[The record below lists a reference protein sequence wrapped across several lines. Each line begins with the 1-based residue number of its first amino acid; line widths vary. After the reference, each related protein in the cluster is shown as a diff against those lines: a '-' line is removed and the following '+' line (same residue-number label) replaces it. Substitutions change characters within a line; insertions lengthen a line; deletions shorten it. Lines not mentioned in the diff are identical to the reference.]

1 MKNNIWRKALS
12 LLLALLM
19 VAEIVPSA
27 VFPASAAGVPE
38 QMVTSLAQ
46 VYDGDEQRARAD
58 LESLYAAGLIDDEG
72 NMIDLDIR
80 EDGKRASLSALAERI
95 ANGETVG
102 EITVNGKAVTPEKL
116 MQLQQVSSMLEVLR
130 LIDADVE
137 ITDAHVASLQSLLE
151 GIADGSIDLDSALRT
166 GKLSMAKG
174 ALLMSA
180 GDTLPATATNSGS
193 VDTADGTYTAP
204 YISGSTHEQNHAF
217 TLSDPS
223 NTQWYTESV
232 VPDAGSEPVVAFDVT
247 PGITFDALAA
257 ACVYHGAS
265 SLDNAKSFLY
275 TMTIRYDSQG
285 RSLFAFDNS
294 TKLVTYIYEGDL
306 NSTDL
311 GSGYK
316 SQYQQMRDVYKSMRP
331 TFFTGTATLSAA
343 PAVPVSFD
351 WAVVSDTIDFTGAT
365 SGTVAWSAND
375 KQLTKTFRI
384 YPGAKPQNTYWVGAQ
399 SAVVNAG
406 NIKNATF
413 QDGKT
418 AWSKTLQDSANDR
431 NQVDAGYPAKVTT
444 LTASQFTKG
453 SHWPSPTYSQA
464 NLYYMKTKDIFS
476 SHGKFT
482 LTYETD
488 RSKKDGYCYVFFVG
502 PDVALGNPSS
512 LADFKKD
519 PFTDV
524 TLQTGTFTIN
534 NSYVA
539 SHGLVQGKRS
549 LTEVVKNDEV
559 WLGLA
564 FDPGVSP
571 LTKVTI
577 SIPQFVTHNE
587 VVGITAPAGTYY
599 SGQVIPVTVTMKD
612 YVIAPT
618 GTTLTVNGVECPLLN
633 ADAESKTFTFGYTVK
648 EEDSG
653 AIVATAMS
661 NTLKTLYDQAV
672 TLDGAFPTTSIG
684 ADEGVY
690 ISSNTKLSELD
701 WNNVKYGIDDAAPGK
716 QTVTVV
722 IPFKAGA
729 KKTWIA
735 NETEAI
741 NPAISMSVPG
751 YAAANAESYLTSAY
765 FSTDGGATRYP
776 VYVIGE
782 NADALAARFTPA
794 MNNTSFL
801 RRDTL
806 CFYID
811 NLSGTTADYLGAWE
825 AKKTDAGGFAF
836 FAATSNDA
844 AAVLDKAYSY
854 YVKGVVRFD
863 AEQTTARA
871 NYSEDN
877 VMKSDEGSPLGFYKE
892 GAEYVVV
899 QGTDYSR
906 QHDVELVVNEVLFKG
921 AQNGIR
927 TEDPNTLV
935 LNYRISDRDSFTF
948 TKPKDFTWSS
958 SNEQIAK
965 VVKDEETGSGQI
977 VLTGGN
983 GDVTITLTVGNGSE
997 SKQYDLSFTF
1007 AVLEGKSPFL
1017 TIPAFSKERTTLTET
1032 DTDVLFSSNITAR
1045 NAMVEKETT
1054 FTAKLYKVNAVNDTP
1069 TGDPIWTESFLSTVD
1084 NTRSHIT
1091 VPGDKLADPGIYAV
1105 VISARYEGGTTGGVV
1120 TLPANFKETAYLN
1133 VKQAPLKV
1141 TLNTLDSYSADYQA
1155 LPTIGYTMKPA
1166 NANAVV
1172 QYTIQKSGEAVS
1184 ERKSASGGV
1193 IPFTAEKPSS
1203 LKDAYTITVYAR
1215 SADAAADEPWSMDSM
1230 LLRVYNMDILD
1241 LVVKDVASG
1250 EIGGTT
1256 GGSGDSMNGRTVTM
1270 DNHGKLAGYGITGG
1284 SYQLTV
1290 SDLNALRTDM
1300 SLQKIISAN
1309 YGSGVWGLLSDKM
1322 QWSSSNEDAVS
1333 INYEQGGM
1341 YSGLN
1346 NYSYTSYGPA
1356 TDFLLVG
1363 KEKTDGVTITA
1374 THAGTGKTASVT
1386 VKAETLTDQLYIFQ
1400 FNPKAETDVIY
1411 TNGAGIKR
1419 TLKSNADGVLAVYE
1433 PEGIKS
1439 AVMAMSKQDGQTY
1452 VGTIFPNKLQSGERD
1467 IASLQLYPTNNL
1479 RLRSISSTT
1488 LTFRNPD
1495 GSAYNGTVT
1504 LRVGVY
1510 KNDVYCPGAKVF
1522 LAGDSEGRGGRE
1534 DVVAEVTGGKLT
1546 LGFDPTS
1553 FKHDP
1558 GNAEE
1563 TGAYPGDRIAYVVEY
1578 RVEGYQT
1585 SYAVMNVYTDLEGE
1599 QKPTDSVIQLRTVRG
1614 GGNAPQITRQT
1625 IRQYT
1630 NGVALSYTRDV
1641 TDYTEN
1647 VGVSKKYNKVEL
1659 TTDFVLPS
1667 SLLTVDAQGYASI
1680 SGEFALYTADGR
1692 KLTGQSERS
1701 TAQAD
1706 QIIDL
1711 TTLKD
1716 SSLFVFP
1723 FSSSPIGRSVYT
1735 MTDENLKADGITD
1748 EGTDPTTSARVK
1760 ATFVRDGMTLS
1771 SITLPFGVSN
1781 LSHQQD
1787 LTDANAGVTEVGSDI
1802 KTKLNSEMSIGS
1814 IFNSIDVNSM
1824 LKKGFAFL
1832 SGLTASGDVPISLMI
1847 LPTEDPGVFRIVAFV
1862 GNGPI
1867 KDDDGDGL
1875 EVDYESKTMY
1885 EAYNT
1890 ITGADSGSDDDDDD
1904 DDSGEVS
1911 FSANFSGTL
1920 VLEAGYDISAKQWK
1934 IDFRGGSVGMGFG
1947 VKYEWSQNFLCG
1959 PIPANISF
1967 EVEAHARLEVSFVSK
1982 SSAKLM
1988 LVDATIGVSIDAF
2001 AGLGFDASIA
2011 TLKLGIYGNIG
2022 ADVNFLL
2029 LSDFSND
2036 TSTGTKLNIKGEI
2049 GIRLEV
2055 KILFIKYKT
2064 TFASTGFNWEKKW
2077 NNYDAIQRRW
2087 ANDGATVLSGF
2098 TRSGRAYSMRL
2109 LSDGSALVAIEGGG
2123 EIENRDYLELGNRAW
2138 NSGKYTNRR
2147 LLKAAAPLTNALTDV
2162 QTNAYP
2168 YSNPV
2173 FVDDGSMFLYIS
2185 DNDNAEK
2192 LQGVVSYA
2200 VTNGSGYDNMGP
2212 LYDTDGA
2219 NAILADSDVVASGT
2233 GSNAFAAWVKQS
2245 ESPDKEMSDKT
2256 TYDDLGMMMNATEI
2270 YAGVYNGS
2278 AWTTERLT
2286 TNNVADMAPTIA
2298 SSGNRAIAAWRS
2310 LSATEMPEEGGKQDI
2325 SAMFNAENNINYRIY
2340 NGSSWTDA
2348 KVAYNGS
2355 AGTVNAIDSA
2365 MLPDGTS
2372 ILVYTVRTGEDVA
2385 ATETFYTVIGADG
2398 SVITTGRLTNDSYTD
2413 TNAQVT
2419 AVGNQF
2425 VAGWYSEHDT
2435 SEKTADPETGAEQ
2448 DVKAHDIRLAR
2459 INANGSVDEAFPES
2473 IGGNA
2478 ASGITADFKF
2488 SAPAGADALSKLAI
2502 VWSQKK
2508 DSEDETNDGKY
2519 ELNAMRLFEAGDT
2532 IGVTAQTNIAETGA
2546 NFTVDHFDTYTGED
2560 GKVHVLVLGSD
2571 YNSLDG
2577 LAAYDTID
2585 LSNQP
2590 VTTEDGSELLTIL
2603 AKDPL
2608 AYMKLGAA
2616 EFQNTA
2622 IEVSAD
2628 TDLRELVPG
2637 LDLPVQFTVKN
2648 TGASTVNKLSV
2659 QLGNESKTVENV
2671 SLLPNQSTI
2680 LTMAYPVP
2688 EAAVK
2693 DVDYTVTADETA
2705 TETGKLMLNRPDV
2718 GISSMKLLREESGE
2732 RDIQVGLSNAS
2743 GIPLV
2748 GSGKTVKLAFYRDEA
2763 LSQQISEAITIP
2775 AASYA
2780 DIDSGIFAY
2789 KRTVHVADLIGSAQ
2803 EIPESGVRVYAK
2815 AWVEEATGEKVAE
2828 IYSGNNSSFIAFKG
2842 LMTKNGGQKVT
2853 SDTFVEVS
2861 EGGYKVFTD
2870 IRNNSLQP
2878 VTVGIPVAVLLD
2890 SEGNVIAQKNLLE
2903 EDLQL
2908 GTEARRDDL
2917 SAAFAADEVEG
2928 TPARAE
2934 VRSISTISFE
2944 VCDGSGEIA
2953 SVKTDVNG
2961 HIVLPEDRP
2970 TPPESNPPVFFTG
2983 WYSQRV
2989 NGERITEEYTFTENT
3004 TVYAQYSTHQHVFTY
3019 EAAGDDSISVTCVN
3033 YADDCSLTDHKAT
3046 VTLNAPQRASG
3057 YGNPNATV
3065 SGGSELLETPKIRYY
3080 TANEDG
3086 TRGEELTEAPTAAG
3100 KYWAE
3105 LTLGEGNSSVT
3116 AHVTYEIPAV
3126 EFAETQYATIP
3137 DFVKITDANALD
3149 SMTACTGAQM
3159 LAWVYANEN
3168 SLRPTSYQAPDKYIV
3183 FRKRF
3188 IQRPPDLPEEIEFPY
3203 DPDTEYADCYKI
3215 GMYGSNMEL
3224 IAVNELVEQ
3233 MANGRAEVYIMGDGS
3248 TRIPVERDYVQVSS
3262 LDNLPELPTPNTLD
3276 ALAWI
3281 IANTAKYP
3289 NGIVILAEEEEDDYD
3304 KRYRYIQ
3311 YGPQTAQVDA
3321 WYVFAIKDMM
3331 DMGVPVFIPKAND
3344 AVDPNL
3350 SYTVT
3355 FDANGGTGTTA
3366 SQVYVKSTITVP
3378 GGNGLSK
3385 SDLTFSSWNT
3395 NADGSGTAY
3404 APGDTLTVTKDVTL
3418 YAQWTHAHNWT
3429 YSYDAGSATYT
3440 AKCSVSGCP
3449 LGVQT
3454 LHAEPI
3460 NKTYDG
3466 KNALPYTCSAG
3477 WTRGNGLAMPTIT
3490 YYTDGVKVS
3499 EGKNVGT
3506 YTAKVRLKGIEAP
3519 VGEFSITPRPIV
3531 LIADD
3536 QEMQEGDSD
3545 PVYTVTYDGVGHR
3558 LRYDNDA
3565 SYPWKIVTEGDSA
3578 YAKSGN
3584 GGKGDTSSTLTL
3596 KVTLEKAG
3604 TLSFDYKYGT
3614 ENNWDWAR
3622 FHVDGSEK
3630 FAVCGIGDWQTFTCD
3645 LSAGSHT
3652 LTWSYSKDG
3661 GTDKNG
3667 DFFAVDNVAI
3677 KTEGE
3682 VTQEEYVPPVDDT
3695 VPFEALAADLRFKND
3710 GSYPWYEVTE
3720 NDRTFIKSGNANA
3733 DETSSKL
3740 VLNVTLANAGT
3751 LSFDYNYGSEGYCDW
3766 ARFYVDDNQVFEKSG
3781 ESEGWTSYTCDLS
3794 AGDHTLTWSYAKDG
3808 STDENGDFFAV
3819 DNLVITSAGEVT
3831 QEDPNERLVKVLNY
3845 LEGGIVEGETLNY
3858 TASREQG
3865 NAIGTYTITVT
3876 PGENP
3881 NYDVRDTKTGTLT
3894 IVEAKG
3900 EPQTISAEDVTV
3912 TFGDTDKRVSGSLTD
3927 PVTGG
3932 GAISYAVKPG
3942 SEDYIAVD
3950 AATGALT
3957 IKKVPADGKAYVTV
3971 RAAKTEIYAPAAKDV
3986 TVTINPKA
3994 MTVSAPDVDAI
4005 VDGHGHA
4012 ITVHVTDPAE
4022 GYTVKYGTAEG
4033 TYDLDESPKQTDAG
4047 TLTVYYK
4054 VTAENYLA
4062 YTGSATVA
4070 VSYHTHQWENYTA
4083 SGDTITATCANGDG
4097 KHTGGL
4103 TSTLTIAAPE
4113 HAAYGDGKSAEA
4125 TLTGSLTGASSSD
4138 IVYKQGDTEL
4148 AAAPTDAGTYTAS
4161 VTLGGVTA
4169 SVTYTVA
4176 KADPTAVAPT
4186 AAATYGQ
4193 TLSGVTLTNPDG
4205 NTDGTWTWVDE
4216 GTTSVG
4222 NAGSR
4227 TFKANFTP
4235 ADTANYSTLS
4245 NVDVTVTVEK
4255 ADATDAMKAA
4265 SVRLAAKNGKTAA
4278 VDYALPDGASYGS
4291 VTNGNT
4297 EFFTVSTGSGLV
4309 LTAAKD
4315 WTETAWE
4322 KTAPKTFTVAVNG
4335 AANYNDYTL
4344 TVSVTPT
4351 YKPDQTIAADDVSAT
4366 YGDTGV
4372 KLEAEVTTGDGALSY
4387 AVKSGD
4393 AVTVDENGELTIIK
4407 AGSATVT
4414 VTAAETENYAK
4425 AAKDVTV
4432 TVGKK
4437 TLTITADSASKAF
4450 DGTALT
4456 KNGYTHTALASGDS
4470 IESVTVNGTQTY
4482 VGDGSNVPSAAV
4494 IKRGETDVT
4503 GNYDVQYVNGTLTVT
4518 NRGTDAAP
4526 KYEITI
4532 TANSD
4537 TVTYDGQ
4544 AHTVSGFETTEF
4556 IFNNVKYKVS
4566 GLTATATATD
4576 ADAYEVS
4583 VTGTPVVKDDHDH
4596 DVTAQFIVNTVN
4608 GALTIN
4614 KRNVTLTSATDSKQ
4628 YNGNALTNSSVTVT
4642 GDGWAEGEGAT
4653 YNVTG
4658 SQTLV
4663 GTSNNAFTYTLNANT
4678 KAENYSITTATG
4690 TLTVISR
4697 DAKYEISPQANS
4709 GEFKYDGTEKT
4720 VTGFKTETFTV
4731 DSHTYT
4737 VSGLTAE
4744 AVGTDAGTYTVSVS
4758 GTAVVTDSNGN
4769 DVTNEFSVTPQ
4780 AGTLTISKREV
4791 TLTSATDAKE
4801 YDGTAL
4807 TSSNVTVSG
4816 DGWAEGEG
4824 ATYNVTGSRTLVGTS
4839 DNAFSYTL
4847 SDSTKAENYTI
4858 TTNNGTLTVNNRNA
4872 KYSVTLTANS
4882 GEFKYD
4888 GSEKNV
4894 SGWTIGGK
4902 AGGSFTAENGLTYT
4916 VSGMTATLT
4925 KTDAGTYDVTVTGT
4939 PVVKDSEGNDVT
4951 AQFAVSVE
4959 KGTLKIGKRSV
4970 TLTSATDSKAY
4981 DGTALTN
4988 DTVTVS
4994 GDGWAAGEGATY
5006 TVTGSQTLPEN
5017 SANAFGYTLN
5027 DGTKAG
5033 NYEITKVEGTLTI
5046 TNRND
5051 TDPDKKYEI
5060 TVTANSGAFTYDG
5073 TEKTVS
5079 GFETTEFI
5087 FNNVKYKVSGLTA
5100 TAAATNAGTY
5110 SVVVTGTPVVK
5121 DDHNHDLTAQFI
5133 VNTVNG
5139 TLTVNKAAINGALV
5153 KLDAF
5158 QYDTAVPTAAFI
5170 NDSNV
5175 TGANG
5180 KIVQGDGTKHVTYYY
5195 QSTAFLKSQTDNIEA
5210 LAGTEGVFTE
5220 LTPTTFEPGTHY
5232 VLAVVT
5238 GDNYNNVPYI
5248 TQSVFEVTQNTETVR
5263 KAPAAPTVDGT
5274 KVTVDEADRAKQLEY
5289 SLDGKT
5295 WLPVALDEE
5304 GAFTAEWATP
5314 VKNAALLLRET
5325 ADERYAKPSA
5335 NATGTNAITTETFT
5349 VTYDANGGVNAPNAA
5364 TVTADRTVT
5373 VSGKASM
5380 TRKGYTFTGW
5390 NTNADGNGTA
5400 YKQGDQLETGMTLYA
5415 QWTANTYKVRF
5426 SANGGTGTMEEQ
5438 SFTYDDV
5445 QKLTKNAFERAE
5457 YTFLGWSKS
5466 ANGSTVYQD
5475 EQSVKNLAES
5485 GSVTLYAVWAKE
5497 LYSVKGSIKSEQ
5509 IGEIKIEL
5517 VQGNNAFS
5525 AQAIPY
5531 NTANAKTEFA
5541 LEKVPNG
5548 IYDLVVTQ
5556 GEVTK
5561 TTAVII
5567 ADGNAELAEATMPIT
5582 NSVVEIVGEDT
5593 PAVVVGGLDAAAAD
5607 EEIEDRT
5614 ATVTLAIELQNEVEA
5629 GEAGAA
5635 ILAQSRAK
5643 NAAFMD
5649 FTVTKTIFNNGIEEA
5664 VETITETKSPIELII
5679 PFDFSG
5685 KSGVKLYRYHNGAV
5699 EELKQ
5704 IKDEEPTDGTYKVD
5718 QKAGLI
5724 YVYASSFS
5732 TYAITYGSTY
5742 SSSSAGGSEELP
5754 IVIAATTNGK
5764 VTTSTTTPK
5773 AGEKVTVTIT
5783 PDIGFA
5789 VDAVTATD
5797 AKGNT
5802 VPVTKNADGTY
5813 SFTQPDSAV
5822 TVKATFKAQS
5832 DDASCKKDSTCPLS
5846 AFTDLTPTQWYHDGI
5861 HYCLENSLMNGV
5873 GNGKFNPN
5881 GTTSR
5886 AMIVTILY
5894 RMEKTPAVTEANPFD
5909 DVEGGKWYTDAVIW
5923 AAANKIVDGYGNGKF
5938 GPDDNI
5944 TREQLAAILFR
5955 YAKFKSIDVSVGQDT
5970 NILSFEDIGSWSS
5983 WSVEALQWAVG
5994 AQIMNGKNGKLVP
6007 KGDASRAEAATM
6019 IQRFCENTA
6028 K

>member
-1 MKNNIWRKALS
+1 M
-12 LLLALLM
+12 LLALVM
-19 VAEIVPSA
+19 VVGMI
-27 VFPASAAGVPE
+27 PATTIAAFADGVPE

-58 LESLYAAGLIDDEG
+58 LEALYAAGLIDDEG

-80 EDGKRASLSALAERI
+80 EDGKRASLSTLAERI

-151 GIADGSIDLDSALRT
+151 GIADGSIDLGSALRT

-174 ALLMSA
+174 ARLMNA

-204 YISGSTHEQNHAF
+204 YISGSTYEQSHAF

-232 VPDAGSEPVVAFDVT
+232 VPDTGSEPVVEFDVT
-247 PGITFDALAA
+247 PCITFDALAS

-265 SLDNAKSFLY
+265 DLNDAKSFLY

-285 RSLFAFDNS
+285 RSLFAYDES
-294 TKLVTYIYEGDL
+294 TKVVTYIYEGDL
-306 NSTDL
+306 NSTNL

-316 SQYQQMRDVYKSMRP
+316 SQYQQMRDVYKNMRP
-331 TFFTGTATLSAA
+331 TFFMGTATLSAA

-351 WAVVSDTIDFTGAT
+351 WAVASDTIDFTGAT

-384 YPGAKPQNTYWVGAQ
+384 YLGAKPQNKYWVGTQ
-399 SAVVNAG
+399 SAVINAG

-418 AWSKTLQDSANDR
+418 AWSKALQDSANDR
-431 NQVDAGYPAKVTT
+431 DQVDAGYPAKVTT

-453 SHWPSPTYSQA
+453 SHWPAPTHSQA
-464 NLYYMKTKDIFS
+464 DLYYMKTKDIFS
-476 SHGKFT
+476 SNGKFT

-488 RSKKDGYCYVFFVG
+488 RSKSDGYCYVFFVG
-502 PDVALGNPSS
+502 PDVALGNPNS
-512 LADFKKD
+512 LDSFKKD

-539 SHGLVQGKRS
+539 SHPLTQGKRS
-549 LTEVVKNDEV
+549 LTDVVKNDEV

-612 YVIAPT
+612 YVIAPA

-633 ADAESKTFTFGYTVK
+633 ADAETKTFTFGYTVK

-661 NTLKTLYDQAV
+661 NTLKTLYEQAV
-672 TLDGAFPTTSIG
+672 TLDSAFPTTSIG
-684 ADEGVY
+684 ANEGVY
-690 ISSNTKLSELD
+690 ISSKIKLSELD
-701 WNNVKYGIDDAAPGK
+701 WNNVKYGIDDAASGK

-729 KKTWIA
+729 KKTWLA

-811 NLSGTTADYLGAWE
+811 NLVGTTADYLGAWE
-825 AKKTDAGGFAF
+825 ARKTDAGGFAF

-844 AAVLDKAYSY
+844 AAVLDNTYSY

-863 AEQTTARA
+863 AGQTTARA

-877 VMKSDEGSPLGFYKE
+877 VMKSDEGAPLGFYKE
-892 GAEYVVV
+892 GAEYVAV
-899 QGTDYSR
+899 QGTDYSQ

-927 TEDPNTLV
+927 SEDPNTLV

-958 SNEQIAK
+958 SNEKIAK

-977 VLTGGN
+977 VLTGGS

-1007 AVLEGKSPFL
+1007 PVLEGKSPFL

-1045 NAMVEKETT
+1045 NATVEKETT
-1054 FTAKLYKVNAVNDTP
+1054 FTAKLYKVNNVNDTP
-1069 TGDPIWTESFLSTVD
+1069 TGDPIWTENFLSTVD
-1084 NTRSHIT
+1084 DTRSHIT

-1120 TLPANFKETAYLN
+1120 TLPVNCKETAYLN
-1133 VKQAPLKV
+1133 VKQAPLRV
-1141 TLNTLDSYSADYQA
+1141 TLNKLDSYSADYNA
-1155 LPTIGYTMKPA
+1155 LPTIGYTIKPA

-1230 LLRVYNMDILD
+1230 LLRVYNMDVLD

-1270 DNHGKLAGYGITGG
+1270 DNHGKLAGYGITGD

-1290 SDLNALRTDM
+1290 SDLNALRTNM

-1322 QWSSSNEDAVS
+1322 QWNSSNEDAVS
-1333 INYEQGGM
+1333 INYEQGGL
-1341 YSGLN
+1341 YADLN

-1400 FNPKAETDVIY
+1400 FNPKVETDVIY
-1411 TNGAGIKR
+1411 TNGAGVKR

-1439 AVMAMSKQDGQTY
+1439 AVMAMSRQDGQIY
-1452 VGTIFPNKLQSGERD
+1452 VGTIYPNKLQSGERD

-1504 LRVGVY
+1504 LRAGVY
-1510 KNDVYCPGAKVF
+1510 KNDIYCPDAKVF

-1534 DVVAEVTGGKLT
+1534 DVIAEVADGKLT

-1553 FKHDP
+1553 FKHDS

-1563 TGAYPGDRIAYVVEY
+1563 TGAFPGDRISYVVEY
-1578 RVEGYQT
+1578 RVEGCQT
-1585 SYAVMNVYTDLEGE
+1585 GYAVMNVYTDLEGE

-1614 GGNAPQITRQT
+1614 GVNAPQITRQT
-1625 IRQYT
+1625 IQQYT
-1630 NGVALSYTRDV
+1630 NGVAVSYTRDV

-1647 VGVSKKYNKVEL
+1647 VGVSKKFNKVEL
-1659 TTDFVLPS
+1659 TTDFVLPT

-1680 SGEFALYTADGR
+1680 SGEFALYTVAGR

-1706 QIIDL
+1706 QIINL

-1748 EGTDPTTSARVK
+1748 EGTDPTSSARLK

-1802 KTKLNSEMSIGS
+1802 KAKLKSEMSIGS

-1824 LKKGFAFL
+1824 IKKGFTFL

-1862 GNGPI
+1862 GKGSIN
-1867 KDDDGDGL
+1867 DDDGDGL
-1875 EVDYESKTMY
+1875 EIDYESKTMY

-1890 ITGADSGSDDDDDD
+1890 ITGEGGSDDDDDD

-1911 FSANFSGTL
+1911 FSASFSGTL

-1934 IDFRGGSVGMGFG
+1934 IDFRGGTVGMGFG
-1947 VKYEWSQNFLCG
+1947 VKYEWSQNFLAG
-1959 PIPANISF
+1959 PIPVNISF
-1967 EVEAHARLEVSFVSK
+1967 EVKANAGLKVSFVSK

-1988 LVDATIGVSIDAF
+1988 LVDATIGVSIEAF

-2029 LSDFSND
+2029 LSDLKND

-2087 ANDGATVLSGF
+2087 ANDGAPVLSGF

-2109 LSDGSALVAIEGGG
+2109 LSNGNALVAIEGGG

-2138 NSGKYTNRR
+2138 NSGKNANRR

-2286 TNNVADMAPTIA
+2286 TNSVADMAPTIA

-2340 NGSSWTDA
+2340 NGSGWTDA

-2372 ILVYTVRTGEDVA
+2372 ILIYTVRTGEDVA
-2385 ATETFYTVIGADG
+2385 TTETFYTVIGADG
-2398 SVITTGRLTNDSYTD
+2398 SVITTGRLTSDSYTD

-2473 IGGNA
+2473 IGGSA

-2508 DSEDETNDGKY
+2508 DSEDKTNDGKY

-2532 IGVTAQTNIAETGA
+2532 IGVTAQTNIAETGE

-2590 VTTEDGSELLTIL
+2590 VTTEDGSKLLTIL
-2603 AKDPL
+2603 AQDPL

-2628 TDLRELVPG
+2628 TNLSELIPG

-2659 QLGNESKTVENV
+2659 QLGNASKTVENI

-2688 EAAVK
+2688 DAAVK

-2718 GISSMKLLREESGE
+2718 GISGIKLLREENGE
-2732 RDIQVGLSNAS
+2732 RDFQVGLSNAS

-2789 KRTVHVADLIGSAQ
+2789 KQTVQVADLIGGAQ
-2803 EIPESGVRVYAK
+2803 EIPESGIRVYAK

-2842 LMTKNGGQKVT
+2842 LMTKNGGQKIT
-2853 SDTFVEVS
+2853 TDTFVEVS

-2878 VTVGIPVAVLLD
+2878 VAVGIPVAVLLD

-2917 SAAFAADEVEG
+2917 SAAFAAYEVDG

-2934 VRSISTISFE
+2934 VRFISTISFE
-2944 VCDGSGEIA
+2944 ACDGSGEIA
-2953 SVKTDVNG
+2953 SVKTDIHG

-2983 WYSQRV
+2983 WYLERA

-3004 TVYAQYSTHQHVFTY
+3004 TVYAQYSAHQHVFTY

-3033 YADDCSLTDHKAT
+3033 HADDCSLTDRKAT
-3046 VTLNAPQRASG
+3046 ITLNAPQRASG

-3065 SGGSELLETPKIRYY
+3065 SGESELLETPIIRYY

-3086 TRGEELTEAPTAAG
+3086 TRGEELTEVPTAAG

-3126 EFAETQYATIP
+3126 EFTETKYATIP
-3137 DFVKITDANALD
+3137 NFVKITDASALAN
-3149 SMTACTGAQM
+3149 MTACTGAPA
-3159 LAWVYANEN
+3159 LAWAFANEN
-3168 SLRPTSYQAPDKYIV
+3168 SLRPRDYYEPDKYIV
-3183 FRKRF
+3183 SNKRF
-3188 IQRPPDLPEEIEFPY
+3188 IPRPPDFPAELEFPY

-3215 GMYGSNMEL
+3215 GMDGSSSET
-3224 IAVNELVEQ
+3224 IAVNELVEM

-3248 TRIPVERDYVQVSS
+3248 TRIPVEREYVQISS

-3276 ALAWI
+3276 AVAWI
-3281 IANTAKYP
+3281 IANTDKYP
-3289 NGIVILAEEEEDDYD
+3289 SGLVILAEEGEDDYD
-3304 KRYRYIQ
+3304 KTYRYIQ
-3311 YGPQTAQVDA
+3311 YGPQTARVDA
-3321 WYVFAIKDMM
+3321 WYAFVIKDII
-3331 DMGVPVFIPKAND
+3331 DRGVPVFIPKISD

-3355 FDANGGTGTTA
+3355 FDANGGTGTTT
-3366 SQVYVKSTITVP
+3366 SQAYVKSTIMIP
-3378 GGNGLSK
+3378 GGNGFTKPNLAF
-3385 SDLTFSSWNT
+3385 DSWNT

-3429 YSYDAGSATYT
+3429 YSYDAGSAAYT

-3454 LHAEPI
+3454 LHVEPI

-3519 VGEFSITPRPIV
+3519 VGEFSVTPRPIV

-3536 QEMQEGDSD
+3536 KEMQEGDSD
-3545 PVYTVTYDGVGHR
+3545 PVYTVTYDSVGNR

-3565 SYPWKIVTEGDSA
+3565 SYPWKIVTEGDRA

-3622 FHVDGSEK
+3622 FNVDGSEK

-3661 GTDKNG
+3661 GSDKNG

-3677 KTEGE
+3677 KTDGAI
-3682 VTQEEYVPPVDDT
+3682 TQAEYVPQADDT

-3710 GSYPWYEVTE
+3710 GSYPWQTITE
-3720 NDRTFIKSGNANA
+3720 GDRVYAKCGNVGIASS
-3733 DETSSKL
+3733 TSTLK
-3740 VLNVTLANAGT
+3740 LNVVLDEAGT
-3751 LSFDYNYGSEGYCDW
+3751 LSFDYNYGSESGCDH
-3766 ARFYVDDNQVFEKSG
+3766 ARFYVDDNKVFEKNG
-3781 ESEGWTSYTCDLS
+3781 ESEGWKSYTCDLS
-3794 AGDHTLTWSYAKDG
+3794 VGDHTLIWSYTKDF
-3808 STDENGDFFAV
+3808 STDDNGDFFAV
-3819 DNLVITSAGEVT
+3819 DNIAFTSAGEVT
-3831 QEDPNERLVKVLNY
+3831 QEDPNERLIKVLNY

-3858 TASREQG
+3858 TVSREPG
-3865 NAIGTYTITVT
+3865 DAIGTYTITVT

-3881 NYDVRDTKTGTLT
+3881 NYDVRNTKTGTLT

-4005 VDGHGHA
+4005 VDGHGHG
-4012 ITVHVTDPAE
+4012 ITVNVTDPAE

-4062 YTGSATVA
+4062 YTGSANVA
-4070 VSYHTHQWENYTA
+4070 VSHHTHQWENYTA

-4097 KHTGGL
+4097 KHPGEL
-4103 TSTLTIAAPE
+4103 TCTLTIAAPE

-4125 TLTGSLTGASSSD
+4125 MLTGSLTGANSSN
-4138 IVYKQGDTEL
+4138 IVYKQGNTEL
-4148 AAAPTDAGTYTAS
+4148 EAAPTHAGTYTAS

-4297 EFFTVSTGSGLV
+4297 EFFTVSTASGLV

-4335 AANYNDYTL
+4335 AANYKDYTL

-4351 YKPDQTIAADDVSAT
+4351 YKPDQIIAADGVTAT

-4387 AVKSGD
+4387 EVKSGSEDYIDVD
-4393 AVTVDENGELTIIK
+4393 ASTGALTIKK
-4407 AGSATVT
+4407 AGTATVT
-4414 VTAAETENYAK
+4414 VTAAETATYQQAT
-4425 AAKDVTV
+4425 KDVTV
-4432 TVGKK
+4432 TVNKANSTVTKAPMAK
-4437 TLTITADSASKAF
+4437 TLTYNRQAQALVTAGEATGGEMQYALGTATGATQPYTTSIPTATDAGTYYVWYKVEGDDNHSDTEPASVTVTISMATPTLTEPTLEAVIYEPSKTLANIALTGGWTWVTGTTVPTVGNTGYTAVISVDDANYDYSNVTGYDYDAHNVTRTLALTVNKATVTAPTIASKTYTGEAQTATVTASTRYSVTTNNGGTNVGSYNVVLTLTDPANYKWTDSTEAAKTLSFNITKATNNTVSVSIEDWTYGDAGNDPTAASDFGTRVITYAVKDSGEFTNEVPTDAGDYTVKATVAETANYNGGEATADFTINQKEVGLDWTNTSFTYNAQSHKPTATATGTVNNDVISVTVTGEQTNYSATPYTATASELTGEKAGNYKLPTANTTTF
-4450 DGTALT
+4450 TIGKMNLTIIADSDTKQYDATALT
-4456 KNGYTHTALASGDS
+4456 KNSYTNTALAEGDA
-4470 IESVTVNGTQTY
+4470 IQSVTVTGSQT
-4482 VGDGSNVPSAAV
+4482 VKGESNNVPSAAV
-4494 IKRGETDVT
+4494 IKNGTVDVT
-4503 GNYDVQYVNGTLTVT
+4503 ANYNITYTNGKLTITAKPITITADSDSKVYDSTALTKNSYTNTALAAGDAITSVTVTGTQTNVGTTDNVPSAAVIKHGTDNVTGSYAITYVNGTLGVT
-4518 NRGTDAAP
+4518 P
-4526 KYEITI
+4526 KAVTI
-4532 TANSD
+4532 TAND
-4537 TVTYDGQ
+4537 KT
-4544 AHTVSGFETTEF
+4544 
-4556 IFNNVKYKVS
+4556 KV
-4566 GLTATATATD
+4566 
-4576 ADAYEVS
+4576 
-4583 VTGTPVVKDDHDH
+4583 
-4596 DVTAQFIVNTVN
+4596 
-4608 GALTIN
+4608 
-4614 KRNVTLTSATDSKQ
+4614 
-4628 YNGNALTNSSVTVT
+4628 
-4642 GDGWAEGEGAT
+4642 
-4653 YNVTG
+4653 
-4658 SQTLV
+4658 
-4663 GTSNNAFTYTLNANT
+4663 
-4678 KAENYSITTATG
+4678 
-4690 TLTVISR
+4690 
-4697 DAKYEISPQANS
+4697 
-4709 GEFKYDGTEKT
+4709 
-4720 VTGFKTETFTV
+4720 
-4731 DSHTYT
+4731 
-4737 VSGLTAE
+4737 
-4744 AVGTDAGTYTVSVS
+4744 
-4758 GTAVVTDSNGN
+4758 
-4769 DVTNEFSVTPQ
+4769 
-4780 AGTLTISKREV
+4780 
-4791 TLTSATDAKE
+4791 

-4807 TSSNVTVSG
+4807 T
-4816 DGWAEGEG
+4816 EGG
-4824 ATYNVTGSRTLVGTS
+4824 
-4839 DNAFSYTL
+4839 
-4847 SDSTKAENYTI
+4847 
-4858 TTNNGTLTVNNRNA
+4858 
-4872 KYSVTLTANS
+4872 
-4882 GEFKYD
+4882 
-4888 GSEKNV
+4888 
-4894 SGWTIGGK
+4894 
-4902 AGGSFTAENGLTYT
+4902 FTATALSTGDSHTFT
-4916 VSGMTATLT
+4916 VAMTNDSRITNFGTQPNVIAT
-4925 KTDAGTYDVTVTGT
+4925 V
-4939 PVVKDSEGNDVT
+4939 
-4951 AQFAVSVE
+4951 
-4959 KGTLKIGKRSV
+4959 
-4970 TLTSATDSKAY
+4970 
-4981 DGTALTN
+4981 DGTAITIGTPTAVGNYLVT
-4988 DTVTVS
+4988 TV
-4994 GDGWAAGEGATY
+4994 
-5006 TVTGSQTLPEN
+5006 
-5017 SANAFGYTLN
+5017 
-5027 DGTKAG
+5027 DGTLR
-5033 NYEITKVEGTLTI
+5033 ITKAVI
-5046 TNRND
+5046 
-5051 TDPDKKYEI
+5051 K
-5060 TVTANSGAFTYDG
+5060 
-5073 TEKTVS
+5073 
-5079 GFETTEFI
+5079 
-5087 FNNVKYKVSGLTA
+5087 
-5100 TAAATNAGTY
+5100 
-5110 SVVVTGTPVVK
+5110 
-5121 DDHNHDLTAQFI
+5121 
-5133 VNTVNG
+5133 
-5139 TLTVNKAAINGALV
+5139 GALV
-5153 KLDAF
+5153 KLNAF
-5158 QYDTAVPTAAFI
+5158 EYDTTVPTAEFV

-5175 TGANG
+5175 EGANG
-5180 KIVQGDGTKHVTYYY
+5180 TIVEGDSTKNVTYYY
-5195 QSTAFLKSQTDNIEA
+5195 QATAFLKSQTDDIST
-5210 LAGTEGVFTE
+5210 LDTTPGVYKTI
-5220 LTPTTFEPGTHY
+5220 TPTTFEPGTHY
-5232 VLAVVT
+5232 VLAVIT
-5238 GDNYNNVPYI
+5238 GDNYSNVPYI
-5248 TQSVFEVTQNTETVR
+5248 TQSVFEVTQNTEKERDAELT
-5263 KAPAAPTVDGT
+5263 APVVDGT
-5274 KVTVDEADRAKQLEY
+5274 KVTVDEADKAKSLEY

-5295 WLPVALDEE
+5295 WKPVTLDAKNE
-5304 GAFTAEWATP
+5304 FTAEWETP
-5314 VKNAALLLRET
+5314 VTNAELKLRET
-5325 ADERYAKPSA
+5325 ADKRYKKPSA
-5335 NATGTNAITTETFT
+5335 SATGTATITTTTFT
-5349 VTYDANGGVNAPNAA
+5349 VTYDANGGIKAPDAV
-5364 TVTADRTVT
+5364 TVTSDRTVT
-5373 VSGKASM
+5373 VSGKANM

-5390 NTNADGNGTA
+5390 KDGSGA
-5400 YKQGDQLETGMTLYA
+5400 EVKQGDKLTNGTTLYA
-5415 QWTANTYKVRF
+5415 QWEANIYKVRF
-5426 SANGGTGTMEEQ
+5426 NANGGTGTMEELE
-5438 SFTYDDV
+5438 FTYDAA
-5445 QKLTKNAFERAE
+5445 QALTANAFSRNE
-5457 YTFLGWSKS
+5457 YNFLGWSLTAS
-5466 ANGSTVYQD
+5466 GSVQYQD
-5475 EQSVKNLAES
+5475 KQSVKNIAES
-5485 GSVTLYAVWAKE
+5485 GNITLYAVWEKD
-5497 LYSVKGSIKSEQ
+5497 LYNVSGTIKSGNTGAITLQ
-5509 IGEIKIEL
+5509 L
-5517 VQGNNAFS
+5517 VQGNITFGEPKTVEYTTAGEEVSFTLNGVPAGT
-5525 AQAIPY
+5525 Y
-5531 NTANAKTEFA
+5531 NLVATQGDVTMTKALIITDDHVA
-5541 LEKVPNG
+5541 LELIEMPS
-5548 IYDLVVTQ
+5548 
-5556 GEVTK
+5556 
-5561 TTAVII
+5561 
-5567 ADGNAELAEATMPIT
+5567 GNAS
-5582 NSVVEIVGEDT
+5582 SVIEVKGIET
-5593 PAVVVGGLDAAAAD
+5593 PAVVVGGLDGLAEI
-5607 EEIEDRT
+5607 EEIEDRK
-5614 ATVTLAIELQNEVEA
+5614 VKVEIAIEAQNEKAAGEA
-5629 GEAGAA
+5629 GEA
-5635 ILAQSRAK
+5635 IVKESRAQ
-5643 NAAFMD
+5643 NAEFID
-5649 FTVTKTIFNNGIEEA
+5649 FTVTKTITNKGVEES
-5664 VETITETKSPIELII
+5664 VETMTETKSLIELII
-5679 PFDFSG
+5679 PFNFSG
-5685 KSGVKLYRYHNGAV
+5685 KSGIRLYRYHNGEVQNLEQA
-5699 EELKQ
+5699 KG
-5704 IKDEEPTDGTYKVD
+5704 DESKDGTYSLNQRNGFIHVFTNR
-5718 QKAGLI
+5718 
-5724 YVYASSFS
+5724 FS
-5732 TYAITYGSTY
+5732 TYAITYSNYSGSFA
-5742 SSSSAGGSEELP
+5742 SDFEP
-5754 IVIAATTNGK
+5754 VIAETEHG
-5764 VTTSTTTPK
+5764 
-5773 AGEKVTVTIT
+5773 TIT
-5783 PDIGFA
+5783 VEPQKAQAGKEVVI
-5789 VDAVTATD
+5789 TATPD
-5797 AKGNT
+5797 AGYKLGELTVKDASGNEVELT
-5802 VPVTKNADGTY
+5802 ENEDGTY
-5813 SFTQPDSAV
+5813 SFTQPNGKVTIEGKFIVKFVDVPENSYYAKAVDWAVLNGITNGVDENHFAPDATCTRAQAV
-5822 TVKATFKAQS
+5822 TFLWRALGCPEPTATKS
-5832 DDASCKKDSTCPLS
+5832 E
-5846 AFTDLTPTQWYHDGI
+5846 FTDVAEGAFY
-5861 HYCLENSLMNGV
+5861 
-5873 GNGKFNPN
+5873 FN
-5881 GTTSR
+5881 
-5886 AMIVTILY
+5886 
-5894 RMEKTPAVTEANPFD
+5894 AVL
-5909 DVEGGKWYTDAVIW
+5909 W
-5923 AAANKIVDGYGNGKF
+5923 AAENGITLGYGDGTF
-5938 GPDDNI
+5938 GVN
-5944 TREQLAAILFR
+5944 
-5955 YAKFKSIDVSVGQDT
+5955 DT
-5970 NILSFEDIGSWSS
+5970 VNR
-5983 WSVEALQWAVG
+5983 
-5994 AQIMNGKNGKLVP
+5994 AQMVTFMARAMNGKATTAESFIDVPEGAYFADAAAWAKENGVSDGMGNNMFGGNL
-6007 KGDASRAEAATM
+6007 DCLRAQIVTM
-6019 IQRFCENTA
+6019 LYRYFV